1 MKKKV
6 LLLISFCLTLQVI
19 NGQMVN
25 LSFALTNASTDSTCD
40 GELNLSYTGFIEP
53 VIVNWYDENI
63 QVIGTSN
70 YLSSLCNGNYSTT
83 ITNSN
88 CLNYFFNTNI
98 QDSST
103 FGNTLQLNLLLSY
116 DSVSNYNTIEILN
129 FIGNNVS
136 YNVSLGIHDD
146 SLTTLYFDNLALN
159 SNLII
164 DSLISYQNP
173 NIFYN
178 LYISD
183 STNSNFISFSFNTSR
198 ETSSCDNYS
207 NNLYASAQGSPVSD
221 SSACDG
227 HAFTEVYGG
236 TPPYTYQYSSGSTSD
251 TASGLC
257 PGSYIVT
264 VTDADSNV
272 FYTSFVIGYPNS
284 YYFFDEGNYTYL
296 DTLYSN
302 ALQDCGIDYNLP
314 IDSFYIDSAYA
325 LSNWEYVI
333 NWTIVQDSNEFLFTE
348 TYFIDTTGYY
358 YFGLSLYCDEAQR
371 VSSNFASYTFFA
383 GAYADMSSF
392 PTQVENLTKDNSIAV
407 YPNPSNGIFSLTSNK
422 KMESYSIFDA
432 LGRKVASK
440 TTDSTTQSIDIQ
452 LLNTGMYYLM
462 VQFEDGSIGKQKL
475 MKK

>member
-1 MKKKV
+1 MKKQ
-6 LLLISFCLTLQVI
+6 LILFIAFCLTLQVI

-25 LSFALTNASTDSTCD
+25 LSFTLTNASTDSTCD
-40 GELNLSYTGFIEP
+40 GELNLSYTGFIDP

-136 YNVSLGIHDD
+136 YNVSLGIHED

-183 STNSNFISFSFNTSR
+183 STNSNFISFSFNTSL

-251 TASGLC
+251 TANGLC

-264 VTDADSNV
+264 VTDANGDV
-272 FYTSFVIGYPNS
+272 FNTSFVIGYPNT
-284 YYFFDEGNYTYL
+284 YYYSGGSSNYL

-302 ALQDCGIDYNLP
+302 ALQDCGIDYTLP
-314 IDSFYIDSAYA
+314 IDSFYIDSSHA
-325 LSNWEYVI
+325 LSNWEYVV
-333 NWTIVQDSNEFLFTE
+333 NWTIVQDTNEFLFTE
-348 TYFIDTTGYY
+348 TYFVDSTGYY

-371 VSSNFASYTFFA
+371 VSSNFASYSFFA
-383 GAYADMSSF
+383 GTYADMSSF
-392 PTQVENLTKDNSIAV
+392 PTQIQTISNNNSFEV
-407 YPNPSNGIFSLTSNK
+407 YPNPSNGIFNLTSNK
-422 KMESYSIFDA
+422 KITSYSIFDT
-432 LGRKVASK
+432 LGRKMLDKTASK
-440 TTDSTTQSIDIQ
+440 NMQSIDIQ
-452 LLNTGMYYLM
+452 SLNTGIYYLTL
-462 VQFEDGSIGKQKL
+462 QFEDGSIGNQKL
-475 MKK
+475 VKK